1 MPTIQQLVRS
11 RRIQI
16 KKKQNLQ
23 RLLIVHNVVV
33 FVRVFIQQH
42 LKNQIQQFEKWH
54 GYD

>member
-23 RLLIVHNVVV
+23 HLLIVHNDAV
-33 FVRVFIQQH
+33 FVQEFIQQH
-42 LKNQIQQFEKWH
+42 PKNQIQQFEKLH
-54 GYD
+54 GFD

>member
-16 KKKQNLQ
+16 KKKTKSPALVNCPQ
-23 RLLIVHNVVV
+23 RRG

-42 LKNQIQQFEKWH
+42 LKNQIRQFEKWH
-54 GYD
+54 G